1 MTAKEYLRQVRK
13 LDISIEQLEERHAE
27 IWTELTR
34 ITVAPDKE
42 HVDGGA
48 TSTRKESLLDALT
61 ELDDRIE
68 QQRFE
73 ALQTRATIQR
83 QVLALKDPLHVWILG
98 SLYLDWKENREIEM
112 LADRAPF
119 YYSRGYIYQK
129 HGEALQ
135 AFAELLKHS
144 KIEI

>member
-13 LDISIEQLEERHAE
+13 LDISIEQLEERHE
-27 IWTELTR
+27 ELWTELTR

-42 HVDGGA
+42 HVDGGT
-48 TSTRKESLLDALT
+48 TSTRKESILDALT
-61 ELDDRIE
+61 DLDDRIE

-83 QVLALKDPLHVWILG
+83 QVLAMKDPLHVWILG
-98 SLYLDWKENREIEM
+98 NLYLDWKEYREIDM

-135 AFAELLKHS
+135 AFGELIRKEG
-144 KIEI
+144 KQ